1 LKKQAITTNLGML
14 LYFLDHTCQINTN
27 IESSQEDDQGNVSY
41 AKLAYQGVLLDFDDT
56 WLVVGYYNA
65 EDEPTVIACIKQD
78 SVVAINLAPPEELES
93 SNEMN

>member
-1 LKKQAITTNLGML
+1 MKKQAITTNLGML
-14 LYFLDHTCQINTN
+14 LYFLDNSVQINTN
-27 IESSQEDDQGNVSY
+27 IESSQEDEEGNISH

-56 WLVVGYYNA
+56 WLVVGYYND

-78 SVVAINLAPPEELES
+78 SVVSINLAPPEELES